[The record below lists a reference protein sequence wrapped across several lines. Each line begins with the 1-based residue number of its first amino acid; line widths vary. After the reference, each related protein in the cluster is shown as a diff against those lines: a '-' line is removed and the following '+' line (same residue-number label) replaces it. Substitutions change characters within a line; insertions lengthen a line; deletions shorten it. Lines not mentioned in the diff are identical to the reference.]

1 MKAWLPGPDSDKA
14 LRERRVAIRLHSCS
28 CASLAV
34 KFSGMEHRHLK
45 HCDYSMAAIDDIIAR
60 GGRKDWV
67 ELRNATADPGVVQK
81 ILRVCQAHTSDPCAQ
96 RYHLWRHY
104 ASRTAA

>member
-1 MKAWLPGPDSDKA
+1 MAARLPPDLFA
-14 LRERRVAIRLHSCS
+14 LLPVCISYG
-28 CASLAV
+28 
-34 KFSGMEHRHLK
+34 KFLGMEHRHLK
-45 HCDYSMAAIDDIIAR
+45 HCDYTMAAIDDIIAR

-67 ELRNATADPGVVQK
+67 ELRNATADPDVVRK
-81 ILRVCQAHTSDPCAQ
+81 ILHVCQAHTSDPYAQ